1 MKIELGDKVKCKLTG
16 FVGTTV
22 AKTEFINGCVQW
34 EVVPKV
40 GKDNKIIEAIG
51 IDEQS
56 LEIVTQKKK
65 LVKKT
70 ETGGA
75 MKKGLAQRGF

>member
-1 MKIELGDKVKCKLTG
+1 MKIQLGDKVKCKLTG
-16 FVGTTV
+16 FVGIAV
-22 AKTEFINGCVQW
+22 AKTEFLNGCVQW
-34 EVVPKV
+34 DIVPKV
-40 GKDNKIIEAIG
+40 GKDNKILESVG

-56 LEIVTQKKK
+56 LEIVTPKKK
-65 LVKKT
+65 PMKKT